1 MFWPSR
7 ELSFSPTRKEGTAQT
22 QLQTLFMILVC
33 DFCVIFSSLQC
44 SGAGAIRG
52 GLSGSCWSVDVD
64 RQPLVGPHT
73 LEHQ

>member
-7 ELSFSPTRKEGTAQT
+7 ELSFSPTRKEGSTNTTAN
-22 QLQTLFMILVC
+22 FVC
-33 DFCVIFSSLQC
+33 EQIFFSPLQC